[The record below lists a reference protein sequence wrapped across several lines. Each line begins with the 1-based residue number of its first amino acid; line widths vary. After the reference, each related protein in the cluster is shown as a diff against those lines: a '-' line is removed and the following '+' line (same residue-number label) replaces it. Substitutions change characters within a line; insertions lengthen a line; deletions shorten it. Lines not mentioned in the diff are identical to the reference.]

1 MSRAA
6 SSLPEP
12 APPEMSTRELA
23 GPSFS
28 MMRLRFPTADDEPT
42 MWSAA
47 PPRALSSLTSRLRR
61 DVSSARSATRIRRSA
76 LNGFS
81 MKS

>member
-1 MSRAA
+1 MSLAA

-12 APPEMSTRELA
+12 AAPEMRMRELA

-28 MMRLRFPTADDEPT
+28 MIRLRLTSADDDPT
-42 MWSAA
+42 IRLTE
-47 PPRALSSLTSRLRR
+47 PPRARSSLTSRLRR
-61 DVSSARSATRIRRSA
+61 DVSNARSAMRIRRSA